1 MYYAST
7 KDINEM
13 TIVLLL
19 CSILLMPFLS
29 EAQQE
34 EVSPAQ
40 TTAARNPDR
49 QDAGRQRAYHQL
61 SDAERL
67 ELEKDLEKMRTLIGQ
82 MQHNLAA
89 AATGETPLKRQF
101 QLDIEM
107 WQLLLQRMER
117 RLEASAKR

>member
-1 MYYAST
+1 
-7 KDINEM
+7 M

-29 EAQQE
+29 EAQQKE
-34 EVSPAQ
+34 PPPAQ
-40 TTAARNPDR
+40 TTAPRNPDR